1 MHSDGDLHMLLD
13 DILSV
18 GVDIINLQDLVNG
31 IDWIKENLAGKRCIE
46 LDIDRQLVTV
56 SGTPKDIDRLI
67 RSEVKALGSR
77 QGGLC
82 MIYGLYPGTPIEN
95 AAMVMD
101 AMEKYAFYFS

>member
-31 IDWIKENLAGKRCIE
+31 IDWIKETLAGKRCIE

-67 RSEVKALGSR
+67 RSEVKALGSK